1 MQWGKKK
8 KTKPTTMQKQYFC
21 VCKYIHTHACTYT
34 HIHLLEDFRNTIK
47 AKTTYYSGKDIVEY
61 KVEKS

>member
-1 MQWGKKK
+1 
-8 KTKPTTMQKQYFC
+8 MQKQYFC